1 MTGITALLLFAAW
14 TLALMLFY
22 VGYRVVL
29 TLTFK
34 KAPNSW
40 PRDGADVDPAIVKR
54 AHHAHLNCVENL
66 PVFAAIVLAASATG
80 KAAVVD
86 GLAAY
91 VLYLRLAQSGV
102 HLIGTGPALVFVRAN
117 LFLLQVALM
126 GWMIWG
132 LLH

>member
-1 MTGITALLLFAAW
+1 MTGMTALLLFAAW

-22 VGYRVVL
+22 VNYRVAL

-34 KAPNSW
+34 KAANAW
-40 PRDGADVDPAIVKR
+40 PRDGADADPAIIKR

-66 PVFAAIVLAASATG
+66 PVFAAIVLAAYALG
-80 KAAVVD
+80 RQGVVD
-86 GLAAY
+86 TLAAY
-91 VLYLRLAQSGV
+91 VLYLRIAQSLV
-102 HLIGTGPALVFVRAN
+102 HLSGTGPAQVFVRAN

>member
-1 MTGITALLLFAAW
+1 MTGITALLLFTAW

-29 TLTFK
+29 TLTFR

-40 PRDGADVDPAIVKR
+40 PRDGADADPPIIKR

-66 PVFAAIVLAASATG
+66 PVFAAIVLAASALG
-80 KAAVVD
+80 KQGVVD
-86 GLAAY
+86 TLAAY
-91 VLYLRLAQSGV
+91 VLVLRVAQSRG
-102 HLIGTGPALVFVRAN
+102 HLSGTRPAQVFVRAN
-117 LFLLQVALM
+117 LFLLQAALM

-132 LLH
+132 LTR